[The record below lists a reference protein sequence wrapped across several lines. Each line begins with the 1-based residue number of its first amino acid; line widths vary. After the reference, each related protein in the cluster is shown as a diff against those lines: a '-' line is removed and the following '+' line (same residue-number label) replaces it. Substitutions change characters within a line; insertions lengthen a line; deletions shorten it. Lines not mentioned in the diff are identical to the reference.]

1 MGKAIVH
8 APMVR
13 AHKVMQRLLSG
24 ICMLGFVAGAA
35 LPLQAQAEGK
45 RLVILDDDVG
55 GPRAAQL
62 MAIQSPDVQVLG
74 ITIVSGSTWR
84 DENVAHALRT
94 LEVIGRS
101 DIPVVPGSSLPLLNT
116 QETTRRWETLY
127 GKLVYKGAWMDEK
140 WPDGTIQSQPNY
152 HASDVVPQLS
162 EGMPHTKPSSEIAAN
177 FMIRKVHE
185 FPGQVTIVATGPM
198 TNVALAISLDPSF
211 AETAKEIV
219 YMGGSLNPHQVLPSK
234 SAEQFAREY
243 VNTPRLEFNFRWDP
257 EAAKIVL
264 RAPWK
269 HIVMVPSDPSTATE
283 LSAKLLDAMT
293 TAKTPLTEMVKKVTE
308 TGFPLWDELATAVWL
323 DPSLIKTSDQ
333 LFVSID
339 TDFGAGYGNT
349 LSWPAAYAPPG
360 LIATP
365 TTVVREINVPAFEKM
380 MIKLMNQ
387 PTPPAPTAG

>member
-1 MGKAIVH
+1 MRSNSIERH
-8 APMVR
+8 
-13 AHKVMQRLLSG
+13 LLSAVF
-24 ICMLGFVAGAA
+24 MLGLAVSAA
-35 LPLQAQAEGK
+35 LPSQAQAEGRRK
-45 RLVILDDDVG
+45 VIIDDDVG

-62 MAIQSPDVQVLG
+62 MAIQSPDVEVLG

-84 DENVAHALRT
+84 DENIAHALRT

-101 DIPVVPGSSLPLLNT
+101 DIPVVPGSAFPLLNT
-116 QETTRRWETLY
+116 QEATRRWETLY
-127 GKLVYKGAWMDEK
+127 GKLFYKGAWMDEK

-152 HASDVVPQLS
+152 HAHDVVPPLP
-162 EGMPHTKPSSEIAAN
+162 EGMPHTRPSTEIAAN

-185 FPGQVTIVATGPM
+185 FPGQVTILATGPM

-243 VNTPRLEFNFRWDP
+243 INSPRLEFNFRWDP
-257 EAAKIVL
+257 EAARIAL

-269 HIVMVPSDPSTATE
+269 RIVMVPADPSTASE
-283 LSAKLLDAMT
+283 LSARLLNDMT
-293 TAKTPLTEMVKKVTE
+293 KAGTPLTQMVKKVTE

-323 DPSLIKTSDQ
+323 DPTLISKSDQ
-333 LFVSID
+333 LLVSID

-365 TTVVREINVPAFEKM
+365 TTVVREVNVPAFEKL

-387 PTPPAPTAG
+387 PTPRAPIAAEAGSAKR

>member
-1 MGKAIVH
+1 
-8 APMVR
+8 
-13 AHKVMQRLLSG
+13 
-24 ICMLGFVAGAA
+24 MLGVAVSAT
-35 LPLQAQAEGK
+35 LPSQAQAEGK
-45 RLVILDDDVG
+45 RKVIIDDDIG

-62 MAIQSPDVQVLG
+62 MAIQSPDVEVLG

-84 DENVAHALRT
+84 DENIAHALRT

-101 DIPVVPGSSLPLLNT
+101 DIPVIPGSAFPLLNT
-116 QETTRRWETLY
+116 QETTRRWESLY

-152 HASDVVPQLS
+152 HAHDFVPQLP
-162 EGMPHTKPSSEIAAN
+162 EGMPHTKPSTEIAAN

-185 FPGQVTIVATGPM
+185 FPGQVTILATGPM

-234 SAEQFAREY
+234 SAQQFAREY
-243 VNTPRLEFNFRWDP
+243 INTPRLEFNFRWDP
-257 EAAKIVL
+257 EAAKIAL

-269 HIVMVPSDPSTATE
+269 RIVMVPADPSTATE
-283 LSAKLLDAMT
+283 LSARLLNDMT
-293 TAKTPLTEMVKKVTE
+293 KAGTPLTQMVKKVTE

-323 DPSLIKTSDQ
+323 DPTLISNADQ
-333 LFVSID
+333 LYVSID

-360 LIATP
+360 LIASP
-365 TTVVREINVPAFEKM
+365 TTVVREVNVPAFEKL

-387 PTPPAPTAG
+387 PTPPAPALKQ

>member
-1 MGKAIVH
+1 MKSNS
-8 APMVR
+8 VR
-13 AHKVMQRLLSG
+13 CRLLSTVF
-24 ICMLGFVAGAA
+24 MLGLAVAATA
-35 LPLQAQAEGK
+35 PLQAQAEGK
-45 RLVILDDDVG
+45 RKVIIDDDVG

-62 MAIQSPDVQVLG
+62 MAIQSPDVEVLG

-84 DENVAHALRT
+84 DENIAHALRT

-101 DIPVVPGSSLPLLNT
+101 DIPVVPGSAFPLLNT
-116 QETTRRWETLY
+116 QETTRRWEALY
-127 GKLVYKGAWMDEK
+127 GKLFYKGAWMDEK

-152 HASDVVPQLS
+152 HAHDVVPPLP
-162 EGMPHTKPSSEIAAN
+162 EGMPHTKPSTEIAAT

-185 FPGQVTIVATGPM
+185 FPGQVTILATGPM
-198 TNVALAISLDPSF
+198 TNVALAISLDPTF

-243 VNTPRLEFNFRWDP
+243 INSPRLEFNFRWDP
-257 EAAKIVL
+257 EAAKIAL

-269 HIVMVPSDPSTATE
+269 RIVMVPADPSTATE
-283 LSAKLLDAMT
+283 LSARLLNDMT
-293 TAKTPLTEMVKKVTE
+293 KANTPLTQMVKKVTE

-323 DPSLIKTSDQ
+323 DPKLISKSDQ

-360 LIATP
+360 LIASP
-365 TTVVREINVPAFEKM
+365 TTVVREVNVPAFEKL

-387 PTPPAPTAG
+387 PTPPAPIAAVAEVTKR

>member
-1 MGKAIVH
+1 
-8 APMVR
+8 
-13 AHKVMQRLLSG
+13 
-24 ICMLGFVAGAA
+24 MLGVAVAA
-35 LPLQAQAEGK
+35 TLPSQAQAEGK
-45 RLVILDDDVG
+45 RKVIIDDDIG

-62 MAIQSPDVQVLG
+62 MAIQSPDVEVLG

-84 DENVAHALRT
+84 DENIAHALRT

-101 DIPVVPGSSLPLLNT
+101 DIPVVPGSAFPLLNT
-116 QETTRRWETLY
+116 QEATRRWETLY

-152 HASDVVPQLS
+152 HAHDVVPQLP

-185 FPGQVTIVATGPM
+185 FPGQVTILATGPM

-234 SAEQFAREY
+234 SAQQFAREY
-243 VNTPRLEFNFRWDP
+243 INTPRLEFNFRWDP
-257 EAAKIVL
+257 EAAKIAL

-269 HIVMVPSDPSTATE
+269 RIVMVPADPSTATE
-283 LSAKLLDAMT
+283 LSARLLNDMT
-293 TAKTPLTEMVKKVTE
+293 KANTPLTQMVKKVTE

-323 DPSLIKTSDQ
+323 DPTLISKSDQ
-333 LFVSID
+333 LYVSID

-360 LIATP
+360 LIASQ
-365 TTVVREINVPAFEKM
+365 TTVVREVNVPAFEKM

-387 PTPPAPTAG
+387 PTPPAPASK